1 MNEGSARIALSI
13 TEAAQQANVCRDTI
27 YAAIRSGE
35 ITARKAGRRTLILA
49 DDLRKYLESLPPLTL
64 PRE

>member
-1 MNEGSARIALSI
+1 METGNLRLALSI
-13 TEAAQQANVCRDTI
+13 DEAAKQANVCRDKI
-27 YAAIRSGE
+27 YAAIRSGK

-64 PRE
+64 SRE